1 LPFREQAGKTRCR
14 KRNAIPKAVFEIYAR
29 VVFPSQINPMK
40 RRTIVSLAACVVAA
54 SLLSC
59 NNNTGGS
66 NAPPAVEV
74 VYSLPTTITGNNAFD
89 DAALVGRKQVGL
101 QFLMRKNVT
110 LKNIVLSHWRAGN
123 NASAQSQEF
132 TLNRPFS
139 ASPSQALGHTAYFEI
154 PDSAAAQQCDGIYYT
169 FAATYQVEDQ
179 STPSS
184 FFGQARLILPTKKL
198 VGSTIEEGLC
208 AQPPPPGS

>member
-1 LPFREQAGKTRCR
+1 M
-14 KRNAIPKAVFEIYAR
+14 N
-29 VVFPSQINPMK
+29 
-40 RRTIVSLAACVVAA
+40 RRTIVNWAACVVAA

-66 NAPPAVEV
+66 NAPPAVEI
-74 VYSLPTTITGNNAFD
+74 VYSIPTTITGDNAFGD
-89 DAALVGRKQVGL
+89 GALVGRKQVGL

-123 NASAQSQEF
+123 NAGAQSQEF
-132 TLNRPFS
+132 ALNRAFS
-139 ASPSQALGHTAYFEI
+139 ASSTQAVGHTAYFEI
-154 PDSAAAQQCDGIYYT
+154 ANAAAAQQCDGIYYT
-169 FAATYQVEDQ
+169 FAATYQVEGQ

-198 VGSTIEEGLC
+198 VGSTIEEALC
-208 AQPPPPGS
+208 PQPPPPGS